1 MLLPALTTPDLTI
14 TGAAAVSAAG
24 WNISDLAE
32 AVSSQT
38 ELHID
43 QLPGHNSDQT
53 FPVRRVPK
61 ADPDPRFRHP
71 RLRRTSPVT
80 RFAIHAALDA
90 LGAERVEQAQS
101 GKLRVGVIFTLING
115 CVNFTNR
122 FFSEVLTDPSTA
134 SPILFPET
142 VFNAPAS
149 HLSSYLGSRAINY
162 TLMGDTAQFLAAF
175 DVASLWL
182 DADQADCVVIVGTE
196 EVDWLTAGAIHRF
209 HPTIPSSEGAGA
221 VCLTK
226 SAANGA
232 AAKVTTLTHPLSIFN
247 WAEREP
253 HAAATATALRP
264 HLPTTGT
271 TTIIDGRIGD
281 ARHDQA
287 ETAAWAP
294 EQAAGIKF
302 ISPLKTIGHPL
313 GGANAIQTAL
323 AAHLVITG
331 KTNHA
336 IATATGHNQQVLAAL
351 FSGTGHRALGIR
363 H

>member
-1 MLLPALTTPDLTI
+1 M
-14 TGAAAVSAAG
+14 
-24 WNISDLAE
+24 
-32 AVSSQT
+32 
-38 ELHID
+38 
-43 QLPGHNSDQT
+43 
-53 FPVRRVPK
+53 
-61 ADPDPRFRHP
+61 
-71 RLRRTSPVT
+71 
-80 RFAIHAALDA
+80 
-90 LGAERVEQAQS
+90 
-101 GKLRVGVIFTLING
+101 
-115 CVNFTNR
+115 
-122 FFSEVLTDPSTA
+122 
-134 SPILFPET
+134 
-142 VFNAPAS
+142 
-149 HLSSYLGSRAINY
+149 
-162 TLMGDTAQFLAAF
+162 
-175 DVASLWL
+175 
-182 DADQADCVVIVGTE
+182 
-196 EVDWLTAGAIHRF
+196 
-209 HPTIPSSEGAGA
+209 
-221 VCLTK
+221 CLTK

>member
-1 MLLPALTTPDLTI
+1 MLIPDFTTPNLTI

-32 AVSSQT
+32 AVAT
-38 ELHID
+38 HA
-43 QLPGHNSDQT
+43 QLPIESLPRADSDQT

-90 LGAERVEQAQS
+90 LGDQRVEQAKA
-101 GKLRVGVIFTLING
+101 GELRVGVIFTLMNG

-122 FFSEVLTDPSTA
+122 FFGEVLADPATA

-149 HLSSYLGSRAINY
+149 HLSSFLGSRAINY

-196 EVDWLTAGAIHRF
+196 ELDWLTAGAFHRF
-209 HPTIPSSEGAGA
+209 HPTVPSSEGAGA
-221 VCLTK
+221 VCLSK
-226 SAANGA
+226 SSNTSEA
-232 AAKVTTLTHPLSIFN
+232 AAQVTALTRPLSIFD
-247 WAEREP
+247 WAERES
-253 HAAATATALRP
+253 HAAATAAVLRP
-264 HLPTTGT
+264 HLPTSGT

-287 ETAAWAP
+287 ETNAWTP
-294 EQAAGIKF
+294 EQATGMKF

-331 KTNHA
+331 KTDHA
-336 IATATGHNQQVLAAL
+336 IITATGHNQQVLGAL
-351 FSGTGHRALGIR
+351 FSGLT
-363 H
+363 

>member
-1 MLLPALTTPDLTI
+1 MPTPDFTTPNLTI

-24 WNISDLAE
+24 WCISDLAE
-32 AVSSQT
+32 AVTSQS
-38 ELHID
+38 ELPID
-43 QLPGHNSDQT
+43 QVPRNERDQT

-61 ADPDPRFRHP
+61 AAPDPRFRHP

-90 LGAERVEQAQS
+90 LGAERVEQAQA
-101 GKLRVGVIFTLING
+101 GNLRVGVIFTLMNG

-122 FFSEVLTDPSTA
+122 FFGEVLTDPSTA

-149 HLSSYLGSRAINY
+149 HLSSFLGSRAINY

-196 EVDWLTAGAIHRF
+196 EIDWLTAGAFHRF
-209 HPTIPSSEGAGA
+209 HPTIPTSEGAGA

-226 SAANGA
+226 PNTHEP
-232 AAKVTTLTHPLSIFN
+232 AAKVTALTRPLSIFN
-247 WAEREP
+247 WADRAP
-253 HAAATATALRP
+253 HAIATATALRP

-271 TTIIDGRIGD
+271 TFIIDGRIGD

-287 ETAAWAP
+287 ETDAWAP

-313 GGANAIQTAL
+313 GGANAIQAAL

-331 KTNHA
+331 KTDHT
-336 IATATGHNQQVLAAL
+336 ITTATGHNQQVLAAL
-351 FSGTGHRALGIR
+351 FSATGH
-363 H
+363 

>member
-1 MLLPALTTPDLTI
+1 MLPPAFTTPDLTI

-32 AVSSQT
+32 AVSSQA
-38 ELHID
+38 ELPID
-43 QLPGHNSDQT
+43 QLPRADSDQT

-90 LGAERVEQAQS
+90 LGEERVEQAQA
-101 GKLRVGVIFTLING
+101 GELRVGVIFTLMNG

-122 FFSEVLTDPSTA
+122 FFSEVLADPSTA

-149 HLSSYLGSRAINY
+149 HLSSFLGSRAINY

-196 EVDWLTAGAIHRF
+196 EVDWLTAGAFHRF
-209 HPTIPSSEGAGA
+209 HPSVPSSEGAGA
-221 VCLTK
+221 VCLVK
-226 SAANGA
+226 STPNEA
-232 AAKVTTLTHPLSIFN
+232 AAKVTALTRPLSIFD
-247 WAEREP
+247 WTERES
-253 HAAATATALRP
+253 HAAATAAALRP

-281 ARHDQA
+281 ARHDRA
-287 ETAAWAP
+287 ETTAWAP
-294 EQAAGIKF
+294 EQVAGIKF

-331 KTNHA
+331 QTDHA
-336 IATATGHNQQVLAAL
+336 IITATGHNQQVLGAL
-351 FSGTGHRALGIR
+351 LSNSGL
-363 H
+363 